1 VQRIEDESGEWRH
14 LAFAL
19 GTLFAQAHA
28 EPLDDDP
35 GAGEGLVGLMVH
47 ELRTPVAIIKAYA
60 ELLEAQ
66 ASKHCHT
73 TAGARRVISHI
84 LEQADLMSD
93 WVDAML
99 DIQRLQLGDLR
110 LELTRVDLV
119 QLAWLVAEE
128 FQHTTQRHRIRVLA
142 TSRPPAP
149 ILADRARL
157 RQVLL
162 NLLENAVKYSAGGT
176 IQVRLGMQEVPGT
189 PSKAI
194 IAVHDE
200 GSGLEV
206 DQLDRIFGAFEQAA
220 PTNVGLGL
228 GLHLGRQI
236 ARIHGGDL
244 WAESRGRM
252 NGSTFILALPAH

>member
-1 VQRIEDESGEWRH
+1 MQRIEDESGEWRH

-73 TAGARRVISHI
+73 TAGARSVISHI

-162 NLLENAVKYSAGGT
+162 NLLEKGGT

-200 GSGLEV
+200 GPGLEA
-206 DQLDRIFGAFEQAA
+206 DQLDRIFGAFEQTA

-252 NGSTFILALPAH
+252 NGSTFILALPVR